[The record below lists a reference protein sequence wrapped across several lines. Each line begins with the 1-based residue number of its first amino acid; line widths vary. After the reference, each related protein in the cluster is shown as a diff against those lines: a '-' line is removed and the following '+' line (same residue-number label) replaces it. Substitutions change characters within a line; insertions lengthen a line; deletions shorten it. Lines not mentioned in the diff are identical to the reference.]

1 MTITDKAVYNYGAPK
16 QVEAVYKTAVPLFAY
31 LVLFSAPE
39 TYGQSYIVGHYD
51 AGAGAAADFMH
62 SEVIANVVLTGVD
75 IYG

>member
-1 MTITDKAVYNYGAPK
+1 LTITDKAVYNYGAPK

-39 TYGQSYIVGHYD
+39 TYGQSYIVGHWD
-51 AGAGAAADFMH
+51 TAPASNADIMR